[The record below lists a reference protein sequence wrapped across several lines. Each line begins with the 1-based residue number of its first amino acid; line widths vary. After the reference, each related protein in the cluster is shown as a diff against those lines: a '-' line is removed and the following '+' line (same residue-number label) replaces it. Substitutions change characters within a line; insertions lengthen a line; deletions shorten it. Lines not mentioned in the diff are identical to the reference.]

1 MSHDDAFRTPE
12 DRALSARLK
21 AAAPIVPAAG
31 VGLRDRIAALA
42 DDRSTRRR
50 LPAWVAPSVAWGS
63 AVAASLVLF
72 FAASPRPWILSSVS
86 SPPAAASEESFVL
99 EAFAMPVHD
108 WTLFD
113 DD

>member
-1 MSHDDAFRTPE
+1 
-12 DRALSARLK
+12 
-21 AAAPIVPAAG
+21 VPAAG
-31 VGLRDRIAALA
+31 DGLRDRIAALA

-50 LPAWVAPSVAWGS
+50 LPAWAAPSVAWGS

-72 FAASPRPWILSSVS
+72 FAASPRPWIISSDSSVS

-108 WTLFD
+108 LAFFD
-113 DD
+113 DDD